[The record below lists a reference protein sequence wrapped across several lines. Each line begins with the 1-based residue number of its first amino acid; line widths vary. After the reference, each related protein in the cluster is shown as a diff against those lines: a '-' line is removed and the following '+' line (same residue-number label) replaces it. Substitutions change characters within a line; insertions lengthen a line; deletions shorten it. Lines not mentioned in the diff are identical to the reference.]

1 MRRRR
6 GRGDCFGS
14 TVDRIWDA
22 ASDLISASRY
32 HASASSLQPLENPKG
47 SKRPMGMVMPSMS
60 WTAASC
66 VLGAAA
72 LGATKAEAVAAVRAM
87 MSFCIF

>member
-1 MRRRR
+1 
-6 GRGDCFGS
+6 
-14 TVDRIWDA
+14 
-22 ASDLISASRY
+22 
-32 HASASSLQPLENPKG
+32 
-47 SKRPMGMVMPSMS
+47 MGMVMPSMS